1 MDFSQGLPV
10 MQALDTLDR
19 FLACVFVISSFVFSF
34 RMVCLVCL
42 YFFQGQPVM
51 QTRGGRR
58 LVSGDCHLVH
68 LSSCAGVFSPRLMGI
83 ICVCVFG
90 VSVFLCLGVC
100 VFLCCVFVFLC
111 FVYFCVCLC
120 TFVRSSLWCKRLRPT
135 DLSGEQNQTESLF
148 KINLPKNRTSFP
160 KSNIGRR
167 LLLKQLF
174 LLFVVG
180 IYGSILSSPHLKI
193 SLAEKRDLVRRLAKQ
208 AVRYNYLR

>member
-1 MDFSQGLPV
+1 MLDLFFCNCGFFSG
-10 MQALDTLDR
+10 AACDASIGHISDR
-19 FLACVFVISSFVFSF
+19 FLVCVFVISSFVFSF
-34 RMVCLVCL
+34 RMACLVCL
-42 YFFQGQPVM
+42 YFFQGHSVM

-58 LVSGDCHLVH
+58 LVSGGCHLVH
-68 LSSCAGVFSPRLMGI
+68 LSPCAGVFSPSSMGL

-90 VSVFLCLGVC
+90 VSVFFCLVCLCT
-100 VFLCCVFVFLC
+100 FVVV
-111 FVYFCVCLC
+111 FVYFCVQRVSVYVFVLLSLCLVCLC
-120 TFVRSSLWCKRLRPT
+120 TFVRSSRWCKRLWLT

-180 IYGSILSSPHLKI
+180 IMDQY
-193 SLAEKRDLVRRLAKQ
+193 
-208 AVRYNYLR
+208 